1 VQRARD
7 PLIDPHQGYLRLGRE
22 PAERQALYRE
32 LFRMHIEPE
41 SLKAVRQATQMN
53 RVFGAEYFQKQI
65 EAALAVRIVKRK
77 PGPQPKQKPA

>member
-1 VQRARD
+1 MQRARD
-7 PLIDPHQGYLRLGRE
+7 PLIDPHEGYLRLRRE

-53 RVFGAEYFQKQI
+53 RVFGAEISKSRLKLLLQY
-65 EAALAVRIVKRK
+65 A
-77 PGPQPKQKPA
+77 